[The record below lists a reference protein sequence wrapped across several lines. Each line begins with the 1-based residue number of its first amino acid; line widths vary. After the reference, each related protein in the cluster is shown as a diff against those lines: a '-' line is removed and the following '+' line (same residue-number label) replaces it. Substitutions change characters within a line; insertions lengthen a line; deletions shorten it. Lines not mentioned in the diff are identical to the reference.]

1 VSVEIRDGDIAV
13 SIDTNFGNNA
23 WSMTVGGREIL
34 WKPQPTL
41 DAWRA
46 NPALGGVPLLAP
58 WANRLDQEAFWA
70 NGRKYLLNPGLANLR
85 YDANHLPIH
94 GLVLF
99 AREWKIIHQD
109 NATVTSRLDF
119 WRVPEWM
126 AQFPFAHSIEVT
138 HRLRGGSLEI
148 ETAVENLSA
157 DPMPLSLGYHPYFQL
172 TDSPRDEWKLH
183 VAAREQVV
191 LSEKLLPTG
200 ERTPIALPDPYP
212 LATGPLDGVFTGLT
226 GSEFFVEGRRQRIAV
241 RFGPKYPVAVVYAP
255 PDRSFVCFEP
265 MTAQTNAFNFPG
277 AELQHIAPGETWRE
291 SFWVTAVF

>member
-1 VSVEIRDGDIAV
+1 
-13 SIDTNFGNNA
+13 
-23 WSMTVGGREIL
+23 MTVGGREIL

-138 HRLRGGSLEI
+138 H
-148 ETAVENLSA
+148 
-157 DPMPLSLGYHPYFQL
+157 
-172 TDSPRDEWKLH
+172 
-183 VAAREQVV
+183 
-191 LSEKLLPTG
+191 
-200 ERTPIALPDPYP
+200 
-212 LATGPLDGVFTGLT
+212 
-226 GSEFFVEGRRQRIAV
+226 
-241 RFGPKYPVAVVYAP
+241 
-255 PDRSFVCFEP
+255 
-265 MTAQTNAFNFPG
+265 
-277 AELQHIAPGETWRE
+277 
-291 SFWVTAVF
+291 